1 MTGCCLFWYCINAMG
16 VVVWNLHLLCILC
29 VVGKQA
35 EDKEV
40 LSGISG
46 LVKEN
51 IEVLGGRTSE
61 EGYIVDGL
69 VLLWTVW

>member
-1 MTGCCLFWYCINAMG
+1 MG
-16 VVVWNLHLLCILC
+16 VVVWNHLLCILC

-61 EGYIVDGL
+61 EGYIVDDRGL
-69 VLLWTVW
+69 CGDADLLSLQFN